1 MQRLTFLVFF
11 SLSTS
16 LLCFQGCF
24 AQTASSRRVFDC
36 VGAWRGA
43 APVKI
48 EIVDGKLFQNGEEM
62 RDASIGPDKISY
74 NKRDGAD
81 LFVTT
86 ILPSKGSMTISVFQ
100 SPRKEEQAFL
110 EGKCHVKP

>member
-1 MQRLTFLVFF
+1 MQRPIFLVVF
-11 SLSTS
+11 SFSMS
-16 LLCFQGCF
+16 ILCFQGCF
-24 AQTASSRRVFDC
+24 AQTASGRRVFDC

-48 EIVDGKLFQNGEEM
+48 EVVDGKLFQNGEEM
-62 RDASIGPDKISY
+62 PDTSIGPDKISY

-86 ILPSKGSMTISVFQ
+86 IFPSKGRLTISVFQ

-110 EGKCHVKP
+110 EGKCRVTP